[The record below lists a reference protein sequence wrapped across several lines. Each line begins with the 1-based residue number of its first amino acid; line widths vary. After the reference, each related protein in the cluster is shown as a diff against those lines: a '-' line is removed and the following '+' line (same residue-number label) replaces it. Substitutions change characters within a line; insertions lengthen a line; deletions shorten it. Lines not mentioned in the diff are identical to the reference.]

1 MRRFLGIEAKLATLL
16 VAPVVRAQTDDD
28 IALLVGVSRKRFI
41 GAMMEE
47 VDPTQRLE
55 GTLAANFRAVELG
68 ADIVRVHDIA
78 EHKRFF
84 KAADFLLRK
93 G

>member
-1 MRRFLGIEAKLATLL
+1 
-16 VAPVVRAQTDDD
+16 
-28 IALLVGVSRKRFI
+28 
-41 GAMMEE
+41 MMEE

-78 EHKRFF
+78 EHKRF
-84 KAADFLLRK
+84 
-93 G
+93 